1 MNRIILLAC
10 GLLMP
15 FLSKAQYVKVGP
27 EVGVTYQTMSQTIYG
42 NEFKTEY
49 QMGLQLGAV
58 VDIEINNDFY
68 VQPGVLF
75 KTQVGGLSSFEDNF
89 SSGAGL
95 PTSVFDRREY
105 SINTLHIPIY
115 VMFKTGEE
123 FDDSKFFV
131 GLAPYLDINVGG
143 RFYQKYTHALNGVGI
158 AKKKDEVVEFG
169 SGHDKH
175 FKRINVGLEAAI
187 GYEFSFGLY
196 IKANYGMGF
205 LNMSPIADSQ
215 NKFYNH
221 GGGISIGFLVPTQ
234 DRQF

>member
-15 FLSKAQYVKVGP
+15 FLLKAQYVKVGP
-27 EVGVTYQTMSQTIYG
+27 EVGVTYQTMSQKIHG
-42 NEFKTEY
+42 NDFKTEY

-58 VDIEINNDFY
+58 VDIEFEQGLY
-68 VQPGVLF
+68 MQPGVLF

-95 PTSVFDRREY
+95 PTSVLDRREY
-105 SINTLHIPIY
+105 SINTLHIPVY
-115 VMFKTGEE
+115 FMYKTGEE
-123 FDDSKFFV
+123 FDDSKFFI
-131 GLAPYLDINVGG
+131 GLAPYLDVNIGG

-158 AKKKDEVVEFG
+158 AKKKDEVATFG
-169 SGHDKH
+169 SGQDKH
-175 FKRINVGLEAAI
+175 FKRINVGLEAAL

-196 IKANYGMGF
+196 IKAAYGMGF
-205 LNMSPIADSQ
+205 LNMSPIASPQ

-221 GGGISIGFLVPTQ
+221 GGGLTIGFLVPTQ
-234 DRQF
+234 HRQF